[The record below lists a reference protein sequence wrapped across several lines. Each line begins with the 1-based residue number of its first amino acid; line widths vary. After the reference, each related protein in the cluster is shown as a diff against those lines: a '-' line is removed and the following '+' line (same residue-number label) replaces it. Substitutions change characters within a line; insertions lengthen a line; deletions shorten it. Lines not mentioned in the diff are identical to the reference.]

1 MGRVSTL
8 HPAGDDRPDEDD
20 DRRFEASLGERSAK
34 AQVVALVEDLPA
46 DSTYD
51 EILREL
57 AFHRMTERGLSDA
70 DRERVLTTDD
80 LRHEMS
86 TWPG

>member
-1 MGRVSTL
+1 MGRVPTA
-8 HPAGDDRPDEDD
+8 HPDGDDRPDEDQAP
-20 DRRFEASLGERSAK
+20 RFEASLTERSAK

-57 AFHRMTERGLSDA
+57 AFHRMTERGLADA
-70 DRERVLTTDD
+70 DRERVLTTAD
-80 LRHEMS
+80 LRLEMS
-86 TWPG
+86 TWLD